1 MSLFRAPNGLN
12 ELPEERSEF
21 LFILIGKSTVAFLT
35 GQSWRVLKSWY
46 TGAQNNNFGTVS
58 QTDLTRV
65 KSRLQRRLLADQGQ
79 HSELYQTWK
88 EAILT
93 TSLAYQS

>member
-46 TGAQNNNFGTVS
+46 TGGPEQ
-58 QTDLTRV
+58 
-65 KSRLQRRLLADQGQ
+65 
-79 HSELYQTWK
+79 
-88 EAILT
+88 
-93 TSLAYQS
+93 